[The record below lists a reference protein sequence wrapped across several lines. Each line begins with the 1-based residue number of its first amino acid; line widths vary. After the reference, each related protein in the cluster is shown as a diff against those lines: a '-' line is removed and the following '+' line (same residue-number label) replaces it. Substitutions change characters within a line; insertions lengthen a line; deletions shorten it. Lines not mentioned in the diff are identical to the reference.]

1 MTIYAATTNQGK
13 LREFS
18 ECAGEQGV
26 EVLALPGIEGMPEPV
41 EDAAT
46 FEGNAELKAVG
57 YSRLALASGKTG
69 LLVFADDSGLE
80 VDALGGQPGVRSA
93 RFADDLGLG
102 GSGSRSGANA
112 HLSDDESPQRASSLG
127 TPIAVAKMG
136 HPDSWPGLSKD
147 ERNNRAVL
155 SLLRDLP
162 TSLDADG
169 GLTLD
174 NRGARFV
181 CVLVLARDGEVV
193 LRARGEVEGQIL
205 DAPRGTDG
213 FGYDPLFL
221 VSELGKTLAETTR
234 EEKWRVSH
242 RGNAF
247 RELLRGLLD
256 VPPRPA
262 S

>member
-13 LREFS
+13 LREFA

-26 EVLALPGIEGMPEPV
+26 EVLALPGIETMQEPV

-46 FEGNAELKAVG
+46 FEGNAEKKAVA
-57 YSRLALASGKTG
+57 YSKLAAG
-69 LLVFADDSGLE
+69 LMVFADDSGLE
-80 VDALGGQPGVRSA
+80 VDALGGEPGVRSA
-93 RFADDLGLG
+93 RFADDLGFEV
-102 GSGSRSGANA
+102 GSGTKG
-112 HLSDDESPQRASSLG
+112 
-127 TPIAVAKMG
+127 
-136 HPDSWPGLSKD
+136 
-147 ERNNRAVL
+147 ERNNRAVV

-162 TSLDADG
+162 EALDADG

-181 CVLVLARDGEVV
+181 CALVLAKDGKVV
-193 LRARGEVEGQIL
+193 LRARGEVEGEVL
-205 DAPRGTDG
+205 DEPRGVDG

-221 VSELGKTLAETTR
+221 VQGMGKTLAETTR

-247 RELLRGLLD
+247 RELLRQLKDFAQSG
-256 VPPRPA
+256 R
-262 S
+262 

>member
-13 LREFS
+13 LREFR

-26 EVLALPGIEGMPEPV
+26 EVLALPGIEAMPEPL
-41 EDAAT
+41 EDSAT
-46 FEGNAELKAVG
+46 FEGNAELKAVA
-57 YSRLALASGKTG
+57 YSKLALASGKAG
-69 LLVFADDSGLE
+69 LMVFADDSGLE

-102 GSGSRSGANA
+102 ANA
-112 HLSDDESPQRASSLG
+112 QLSEENPPQRASSPG
-127 TPIAVAKMG
+127 SPDAVLKVG
-136 HPDSWPGLSKD
+136 HADSWHELSKD
-147 ERNNRAVL
+147 ERNNRALL

-162 TSLDADG
+162 TSLEADG

-181 CVLVLARDGEVV
+181 CALVLARDGEVV

-221 VSELGKTLAETTR
+221 VPELGKTLAETTP

-247 RELLRGLLD
+247 RELLRGLEKL
-256 VPPRPA
+256 A

>member
-13 LREFS
+13 LREFA

-26 EVLALPGIEGMPEPV
+26 EVLALPGIETMQEPV

-46 FEGNAELKAVG
+46 FEGNAEKKAVA
-57 YSRLALASGKTG
+57 YSKLAAG
-69 LLVFADDSGLE
+69 LMVFADDSGLE

-93 RFADDLGLG
+93 RFADDLGFEV
-102 GSGSRSGANA
+102 GA
-112 HLSDDESPQRASSLG
+112 G
-127 TPIAVAKMG
+127 T
-136 HPDSWPGLSKD
+136 KD
-147 ERNNRAVL
+147 ERNNRAVV

-162 TSLDADG
+162 EALDADG

-181 CVLVLARDGEVV
+181 CSLVLARDGQVV
-193 LRARGEVEGQIL
+193 LRARGEVEGEIL

-221 VSELGKTLAETTR
+221 VPELGKTLAEISG

-247 RELLRGLLD
+247 RELLRELGGLQS
-256 VPPRPA
+256 R
-262 S
+262 SSR

>member
-13 LREFS
+13 LREFK

-26 EVLALPGIEGMPEPV
+26 EVLTLPGIDRMPEPV

-46 FEGNAELKAVG
+46 FMGNAELKAVA
-57 YSRLALASGKTG
+57 YSRLAPG
-69 LLVFADDSGLE
+69 LMVFADDSGLE
-80 VDALGGQPGVRSA
+80 VEALGGQPGVRSA
-93 RFADDLGLG
+93 RFADDLGFG
-102 GSGSRSGANA
+102 EKESRSRAMA
-112 HLSDDESPQRASSLG
+112 HLSDDK
-127 TPIAVAKMG
+127 AVAKMG
-136 HPDSWPGLSKD
+136 HPDSWRGLSKD
-147 ERNNRAVL
+147 ERNNRAVV

-162 TSLDADG
+162 EALDADG

-181 CVLVLARDGEVV
+181 CALVLARDGEVV
-193 LRARGEVEGQIL
+193 LRAEGEVEGVVL
-205 DAPRGTDG
+205 DEPRGVDG

-221 VSELGKTLAETTR
+221 VPSAGKTLAEMGR

-247 RELLRGLLD
+247 RELLGKLKDFEQSAR
-256 VPPRPA
+256 
-262 S
+262 

>member
-13 LREFS
+13 LREFR

-26 EVLALPGIEGMPEPV
+26 EVLALPGIEGMAEPA

-46 FEGNAELKAVG
+46 FMGNAELKAVA
-57 YSRLALASGKTG
+57 YSKAVMEAGHRG

-93 RFADDLGLG
+93 RFADDLGFEEG
-102 GSGSRSGANA
+102 V
-112 HLSDDESPQRASSLG
+112 G
-127 TPIAVAKMG
+127 T
-136 HPDSWPGLSKD
+136 KD

-162 TSLDADG
+162 EALDADG

-181 CVLVLARDGEVV
+181 CALALARDGDVV
-193 LRARGEVEGQIL
+193 LSVEGEVEGQIL
-205 DAPRGTDG
+205 DAPQGSDG

-221 VSELGKTLAETTR
+221 VPELGKTLAEMGA

-247 RELLRGLLD
+247 RELLSQLKS
-256 VPPRPA
+256 VPA
-262 S
+262 YS

>member
-13 LREFS
+13 LREFA

-46 FEGNAELKAVG
+46 FEGNAEKKAVA
-57 YSRLALASGKTG
+57 YSKLAAG
-69 LLVFADDSGLE
+69 LMVFADDSGLE

-93 RFADDLGLG
+93 RFADDLGFEV
-102 GSGSRSGANA
+102 GSG
-112 HLSDDESPQRASSLG
+112 
-127 TPIAVAKMG
+127 T
-136 HPDSWPGLSKD
+136 KD
-147 ERNNRAVL
+147 ERNNRAVV

-162 TSLDADG
+162 RRFEADG

-181 CVLVLARDGEVV
+181 CALVLAKDGQVV
-193 LRARGEVEGQIL
+193 LRARGEVEGVVL
-205 DAPRGTDG
+205 EEPRGTDG

-221 VSELGKTLAETTR
+221 VPGMGKTLAETTK

-242 RGNAF
+242 RGVAF
-247 RELLRGLLD
+247 RELLRKL
-256 VPPRPA
+256 A
-262 S
+262 SEELGS